1 MAMFLTLPYME
12 MFEKLPKT
20 EHSLKTL
27 PFLAFSRDIA
37 VFGSRLYCISSEP
50 HQKNSLSPT
59 RRPATPLTPA
69 RVILRPQA

>member
-37 VFGSRLYCISSEP
+37 VFGSRLYCLRGMLSNESLGKEC
-50 HQKNSLSPT
+50 NSLHF
-59 RRPATPLTPA
+59 
-69 RVILRPQA
+69 

>member
-37 VFGSRLYCISSEP
+37 VFGSRLYDF
-50 HQKNSLSPT
+50 
-59 RRPATPLTPA
+59 
-69 RVILRPQA
+69 